1 MPGRFHPLKPAL
13 VTIKMWMRRF
23 SIRLPDFTG
32 IVSLAMVLNLFLMRP
47 TALGETYTSLGMVLA
62 VPLACLHIRHNVK
75 RTRYSNATIR
85 WDIGTLLCLLCAYW
99 LYICPISIVFEMSQL
114 DWVLKEFVTT
124 ILIAAVYDVFLADV
138 DANRR
143 FFRTLCT
150 VISVLGWSSV
160 ITVALSALLGGKESL
175 FLFSLNVKGYTEVTL
190 HQQTST
196 GAVYF
201 PFSMLYGDYVSGAV
215 KLDRYCAF
223 FREAG
228 IYQAVACFC
237 LAYEAFTRRSKFVML
252 GLAGGTICAFSSLG
266 IALLAM
272 SIGTIFLFS
281 GSRVSSWRVVITAI
295 MIGMV
300 YPVSMYTPYIGLEDK
315 AVTHGASLSD
325 RSSSI
330 ERGLQD
336 VRLNPLGNGL
346 YSSLGKNDGI
356 CLLAELGMIGLF
368 GFACKFLLLSG
379 LRLGPGLNWR
389 KVAACAPLLITAL
402 VSQPIA
408 GAPVMLVIGM
418 VFVPRIINRK
428 VGGARRLI
436 SPAMSGRLASMPAAL
451 AAQKTS
457 LELSP
462 SEPLIAT

>member
-1 MPGRFHPLKPAL
+1 VQVAAVIHPSKLAL
-13 VTIKMWMRRF
+13 VIIKMWMRRY
-23 SIRLPDFTG
+23 SVKGPDFTG
-32 IVSLAMVLNLFLMRP
+32 VVSLGLVLNLFLMRP
-47 TALGETYTSLGMVLA
+47 MALGETYTSLGMVLA
-62 VPLACLHIRHNVK
+62 VPLVYLHIWHNTK
-75 RTRYSNATIR
+75 RTRYSNAVIR
-85 WDIGTLLCLLCAYW
+85 WDIASLLSLLGVYW
-99 LYICPISIVFEMSQL
+99 VYICPISIVFEMSQL

-124 ILIAAVYDVFLADV
+124 LMIALVYGMFLIDVE
-138 DANRR
+138 ANRR

-150 VISVLGWSSV
+150 VISVLGLSSV
-160 ITVALSALLGGKESL
+160 ITVVLTAILGSKDAL
-175 FLFSLNVKGYTEVTL
+175 FLFSLNVKGYTEITL
-190 HQQTST
+190 HQETST
-196 GAVYF
+196 GAIYF
-201 PFSMLYGDYVSGAV
+201 PFSMLYGDYVSGTV

-237 LAYEAFTRRSKFVML
+237 LAYEAFTRRSKLVMS
-252 GLAGGTICAFSSLG
+252 GLVGGTICAFSSLG

-281 GSRVSSWRVVITAI
+281 GSRVASWRVVITAV
-295 MIGMV
+295 MIGLV

-315 AVTHGASLSD
+315 ALTHGASLSD

-336 VRLNPLGNGL
+336 VRRNPFGNGL

-368 GFACKFLLLSG
+368 GFACKVLLLSG
-379 LRLGPGLNWR
+379 LRLGPGLNWK
-389 KVAACAPLLITAL
+389 KVATCAPLLITAL

-418 VFVPRIINRK
+418 AFVPRVVNRK
-428 VGGARRLI
+428 GRVVHRLKK
-436 SPAMSGRLASMPAAL
+436 PGMSAAL
-451 AAQKTS
+451 AAKQTS
-457 LELSP
+457 LEL
-462 SEPLIAT
+462 PLPASTMVNQ